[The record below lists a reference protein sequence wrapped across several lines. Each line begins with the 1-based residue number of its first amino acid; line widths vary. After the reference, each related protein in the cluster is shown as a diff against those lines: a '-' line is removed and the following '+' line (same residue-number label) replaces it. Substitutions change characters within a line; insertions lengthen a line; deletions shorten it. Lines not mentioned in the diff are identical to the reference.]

1 MMLKLIAACSFR
13 RVINS
18 QVRNVASL
26 SVKEVLEN
34 QPFAEVNTLKNGF
47 RVVTEE
53 NGRPTAT
60 VGVWIETGSRYET
73 DGNNGVAH
81 FLERLMHK
89 GTGKRASSALESELD
104 AIGAR
109 LKSYT
114 SRDRTAVYVQSSS
127 EDVEKV
133 VDILADVLRNSKLDS
148 SVVEAERKVLL
159 NELEEYED
167 NLPKVTMDNLH
178 KAAFQ
183 GTPMAKG
190 PLGTTTSI
198 KEITAQHL
206 KEWQEDN
213 YRPVRMVLSAAGG
226 GCSASKLQS
235 LAEKYFGDL
244 SNEYP
249 RKVPE
254 ARGIRFTGSEYRYR
268 NDYIPHM
275 YVAVAVEG
283 VGYGHQDALALQMA
297 NQFIGQ
303 WDVTHATT
311 LTAPS
316 RWIQKITSNDCGLH
330 YIQHFNLH
338 YKDTGLFGVYF
349 VSDGDNLDNSHAIMR
364 AIQHEWKHLAGAVSE
379 EETTLARNQL
389 RTALYGSLET
399 NSEKAEFNAVELLY
413 TGKVRSLAD
422 IEEELSRIDHNRLKE
437 VVFKHVYD
445 RDTANVGVGRTEAF
459 MSYLQTRAAMSWWR
473 L

>member
-1 MMLKLIAACSFR
+1 M
-13 RVINS
+13 
-18 QVRNVASL
+18 RNVASL
-26 SVKEVLEN
+26 SVKEVLAN
-34 QPFAEVNTLKNGF
+34 QPTVEVSTLKNGF
-47 RVVTEE
+47 RVVAEE

-73 DGNNGVAH
+73 ETNNGVAH

-89 GTGKRASSALESELD
+89 GTEKRTSSALESELEK
-104 AIGAR
+104 IGAR

-114 SRDRTAVYVQSSS
+114 SRDRTAVYIQSSS
-127 EDVEKV
+127 QDVDKV

-148 SVVEAERKVLL
+148 SAIEAERKVLL
-159 NELEEYED
+159 SELDEYED
-167 NLPKVTMDNLH
+167 NLQKMTMDNLH
-178 KAAFQ
+178 KAAVGFQ
-183 GTPMAKG
+183 YFPN
-190 PLGTTTSI
+190 LIHLSF
-198 KEITAQHL
+198 EITAQHL

-213 YRPVRMVLSAAGG
+213 YRPVRMVLSAVGG
-226 GCSASKLQS
+226 GCSGSKMQG
-235 LAEKYFGDL
+235 LAEKYFDDL

-254 ARGIRFTGSEYRYR
+254 AKGIRFTGSEYRYR

-275 YVAVAVEG
+275 YAAVAVEG
-283 VGYGHQDALALQMA
+283 VGYGHKDALALQMA

-316 RWIQKITSNDCGLH
+316 RWIQKISHNYGLH
-330 YIQHFNLH
+330 YLEHFNLH

-349 VSDGDNLDNSHAIMR
+349 VSDGDHLDNSHTIMR

-399 NSEKAEFNAVELLY
+399 NSEKAEHNALELLY
-413 TGKVRSLAD
+413 TGNVRSLAD
-422 IEEELSRIDHNRLKE
+422 IEEEISRIDRNRLKE
-437 VVFKHVYD
+437 VVFNQVYD
-445 RDTANVGVGRTEAF
+445 RDTANVGVGLTEAY
-459 MSYLQTRAAMSWWR
+459 MSYPQTRAAMSWWR